1 MLYLYS
7 QKKNGWEL
15 KPDEIAGLM
24 LKLQNESNCHNI
36 NFGENNLKI
45 RYWGKVLRSYC
56 NITKFESNDSN
67 QELKE
72 ISFAILTELNLLFDI
87 YKFLI
92 HAVLGIYKNIAF
104 HSFQ

>member
-1 MLYLYS
+1 MSFKNQFVHQYQIVQLFSASNIFQLRRFSLYLFS

-45 RYWGKVLRSYC
+45 RYYGKVLRSHCY
-56 NITKFESNDSN
+56 
-67 QELKE
+67 
-72 ISFAILTELNLLFDI
+72 
-87 YKFLI
+87 
-92 HAVLGIYKNIAF
+92 VR
-104 HSFQ
+104 